1 MESLL
6 ISFMEDITSI
16 RQQYAQT
23 GQLDALR
30 VALTAFAEKHRSLA
44 LALPNSGWPADVLL
58 NMGDGL
64 IREGDMDGG
73 MCFIRTAATQLP
85 PPNNKTLLYL
95 RLAAHHLEKGET
107 EAGKACLVKLCT
119 DTVDNYEEAIA
130 LNELTPLWEKY
141 KPLVAG
147 EIPPSVSF
155 HTAAAPLPP
164 EKCTMQIGDILA
176 LPREDIL
183 AALSSHLAERS
194 ANGEMIQCLNKWE
207 KTVFYPDELMME
219 VNSGGFDS
227 YLYYHGTHFE
237 KALQTFT
244 AIGAAGMLGVMG
256 AVAAKFPRGRLPKTL
271 DSIQNRMDAMAD
283 AGIDFEAED
292 DAYYTSAEKEL
303 IEALTDFI
311 LENRSHFR

>member
-1 MESLL
+1 MNARDISELLSLCTKFSSE
-6 ISFMEDITSI
+6 ISSI
-16 RQQYAQT
+16 QLSYAQAKDIVS
-23 GQLDALR
+23 LHDR
-30 VALTAFAEKHRSLA
+30 LTAFAEKHRSLA

-183 AALSSHLAERS
+183 
-194 ANGEMIQCLNKWE
+194 M
-207 KTVFYPDELMME
+207 
-219 VNSGGFDS
+219 
-227 YLYYHGTHFE
+227 
-237 KALQTFT
+237 
-244 AIGAAGMLGVMG
+244 
-256 AVAAKFPRGRLPKTL
+256 LPK
-271 DSIQNRMDAMAD
+271 
-283 AGIDFEAED
+283 G
-292 DAYYTSAEKEL
+292 EK
-303 IEALTDFI
+303 IAKI
-311 LENRSHFR
+311 LRIR

>member
-6 ISFMEDITSI
+6 ISFMKDIASI

-23 GQLDALR
+23 GQRDTLRAALS
-30 VALTAFAEKHRSLA
+30 AFAEKHRSLA

-58 NMGDGL
+58 NMGNGL
-64 IREGDMDGG
+64 IREGDTDGG

-95 RLAAHHLEKGET
+95 RLAEHHLEKGET
-107 EAGKACLVKLCT
+107 EAGKAYLIKLCS

-147 EIPPSVSF
+147 EVPPSVSF
-155 HTAAAPLPP
+155 RTAAAPLPP
-164 EKCTMQIGDILA
+164 EQCTMQIGDILA

-183 AALSSHLAERS
+183 TALSSHLAERS
-194 ANGEMIQCLNKWE
+194 GSGDMIQCLNKWE
-207 KTVFYPDELMME
+207 KTAFYADELMME

-237 KALQTFT
+237 KALQAFT
-244 AIGAAGMLGVMG
+244 AIGAAGMLGIMG
-256 AVAAKFPRGRLPKTL
+256 AVAAKFPRGKFPKTL

-303 IEALTDFI
+303 IEALTDFV